1 MGWKIFAIFAAE
13 EAGYFGTKPPHD
25 PARAERL
32 RQQLGLDGYEPA
44 GPSRFDQAMYPR
56 DGALHI
62 GAYPR
67 GMILCDADLPAC
79 FFDEQPRRS
88 INGAGM
94 AFGEFKARLLA
105 LYPDGL
111 VVALV
116 LHSVV
121 NLWGYSVYS
130 RGELLRSAAGASDDG
145 LIANHGAPLAEEA
158 AILGICPLD
167 EIDAEGYGEDLVFDV
182 SARLFGKRIDAFDE
196 IALDLSAY
204 GKQKTGAASFLKKL
218 FGRA

>member
-13 EAGYFGTKPPHD
+13 EAGYFGTLPPHD

-32 RQQLGLDGYEPA
+32 REQLGLGGYDHV
-44 GPSRFDQAMYPR
+44 GPSRFVDAMYPR
-56 DGALHI
+56 GGALHI

-67 GMILCDADLPAC
+67 GMILCDVDLPAC
-79 FFDEQPRRS
+79 FFDAQSRHS

-94 AFGEFKARLLA
+94 EFGEFKSRLLA

-130 RGELLRSAAGASDDG
+130 RGALLRSAAGASDDG

-158 AILGICPLD
+158 AILGICPVD
-167 EIDAEGYGEDLVFDV
+167 GVDAEGYGEELVFDV
-182 SARLFGKRIDAFDE
+182 SARLFGKRIDAFAE

-204 GKQKTGAASFLKKL
+204 GKQKTGVASFLKKL
-218 FGRA
+218 FGCA